1 MVVDTQIELYHFE
14 ECPYCEKVRR
24 ALDYYDL
31 DYKSHIID
39 PADRSEVE
47 EISGQSLVPVIVD
60 GYNVVHD
67 STEIIKYLDEH
78 YSNSRHLVPEKAH
91 EKSHAFIWNEFCEL
105 SWGTLGYRAQKGTDK
120 SGNKLSSRD
129 MENLQ
134 SEINRESQL
143 LDDYLTETEFLVGN
157 EFSIADIAMSSF
169 ISRMMEFSDFDI
181 SEQHKNIWDWFER
194 VNEIVEPAEVEIAEA

>member
-1 MVVDTQIELYHFE
+1 MVVDTQIELYHFA

-31 DYKSHIID
+31 EYKSHIID

-60 GYNVVHD
+60 GDNVVND

-78 YSNSRHLVPEKAH
+78 YSNSLHLVPERAH
-91 EKSHAFIWNEFCEL
+91 EKSHALIWNEFAEL

-120 SGNKLSSRD
+120 AGNKLSARD

-134 SEINRESQL
+134 SEISRESKL
-143 LDDYLTETEFLVGN
+143 LNDYLSESEFLVGN

-169 ISRMMEFSDFDI
+169 ISRLTEFSDFDI
-181 SEQHKNIWDWFER
+181 SEEHKNLWTWFER
-194 VNEIVEPAEVEIAEA
+194 VNEVIENAEMELAEA